1 MSGTDSTSVTPASAT
16 KAGLEKPY
24 RPAKLRQ
31 SITGGE
37 AAAIKI
43 SDVYNDF
50 FWELARKFTNSHEEG
65 AAAVKEMQADM
76 QQSSEN
82 IARQPTNE
90 EQIIAKIAWRRLIK
104 FLQ

>member
-1 MSGTDSTSVTPASAT
+1 MTNLAT
-16 KAGLEKPY
+16 QFITQTYQKPY

-31 SITGGE
+31 SVAEGE
-37 AAAIKI
+37 AAVMRG

-50 FWELARKFTNSHEEG
+50 FWELARKFTNSHEEA

-82 IARQPTNE
+82 EARQPTNE